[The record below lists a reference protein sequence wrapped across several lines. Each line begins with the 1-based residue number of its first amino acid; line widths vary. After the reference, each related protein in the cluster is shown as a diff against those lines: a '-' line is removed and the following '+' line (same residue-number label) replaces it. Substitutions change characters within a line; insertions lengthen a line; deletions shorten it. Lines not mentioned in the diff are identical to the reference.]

1 MSTTTR
7 DARSLLRRG
16 ADLLARRESA
26 GLVPGAGA
34 PAPAAPGDGGTTGS
48 DGGPGRAHGV
58 LAVVRDRSVRTKIL
72 TSILLLAAVA
82 AVSGGAAVVT
92 MQGITARTAELAR
105 LQETLVASRAEV
117 QKSVTTARLI
127 VAQLAAFEKE
137 QLQDEWLARQ
147 KENDAALQAAIADLD
162 AVGGGGETWE
172 NFKIAYAQWIKVRDV
187 QLVPAALE
195 NDTPYYSSLV
205 QNVSQPLI
213 DRLEATL
220 EALDQDTTTYFTSV
234 AAEAEQQS
242 RRAVAA
248 LVLTLGTALVVVVT
262 LGYQTAMSIRRAAR
276 EVQASLEAMAGG
288 DFTVPAPVR
297 SRDELGRMAEAL
309 GVAQAAVRETLVG
322 VVEIASTV
330 AGAAHELAAAN
341 AQVAASSEETSAQAG
356 VVAAAAEEV
365 NRNVHVVAAGAE
377 EMGASISEIA
387 QNANQAAKVATDATG
402 VAETTTQTVARLG
415 VSSSEIGDV
424 VKVITSI
431 AAQTN
436 LLALNATIE
445 AARAGEAGKGF
456 AVVAGEVKELA
467 RETALATEDIT
478 KRVEAIQV
486 DTRQAVAA
494 IEEITHIIASIND
507 YQLTIASSVEEQTA
521 TTTEMSRGVQEAA
534 AGSGEIAANVTGVA
548 SAAETSSR
556 VLAQMSD
563 SVVELARLSEELRG
577 RTAAFTY

>member
-7 DARSLLRRG
+7 DPRALLRRG
-16 ADLLARRESA
+16 GDLLARRGPTA
-26 GLVPGAGA
+26 GRGPADVVPG
-34 PAPAAPGDGGTTGS
+34 S
-48 DGGPGRAHGV
+48 GPVPVVRS
-58 LAVVRDRSVRTKIL
+58 LVRDRSVRTKIL

-82 AVSGGAAVVT
+82 AASGAAAVVT
-92 MQGITARTAELAR
+92 MQGITARTSELAH

-117 QKSVTTARLI
+117 QKDVTTARLI
-127 VAQLAAFEKE
+127 VAQLAAFEKD

-147 KENDAALQAAIADLD
+147 KENDAALQSAIADLD

-172 NFKIAYAQWIKVRDV
+172 NFKTAYAQWMKVRDV
-187 QLVPAALE
+187 QLVPAALK

-205 QNVSQPLI
+205 QNLSQPLI

-220 EALDQDTTTYFTSV
+220 EALDTDTTAYFTSV
-234 AAEAEQQS
+234 AAEAEAASQ
-242 RRAVAA
+242 RAVTG

-262 LGYQTAMSIRRAAR
+262 LGYRTAMSIRRAAR
-276 EVQASLEAMAGG
+276 EVQASLEAMASG

-402 VAETTTQTVARLG
+402 VAETTTRTVARLG

-478 KRVEAIQV
+478 QRVEAIQV

>member
-7 DARSLLRRG
+7 SPRSLARRG
-16 ADLLARRESA
+16 ADLLARRARQEPA
-26 GLVPGAGA
+26 DHVPGAGT
-34 PAPAAPGDGGTTGS
+34 PDPDGPGTAAPG
-48 DGGPGRAHGV
+48 RAQGA
-58 LAVVRDRSVRTKIL
+58 LALVRDRSVRTKIL
-72 TSILLLAAVA
+72 TSILLLATVA
-82 AVSGGAAVVT
+82 AAAGGAAVVT
-92 MQGITARTAELAR
+92 MQGITARTSELAR

-117 QKSVTTARLI
+117 QKDVTTARLI
-127 VAQLAAFEKE
+127 VAQLAAFEKD

-147 KENDAALQAAIADLD
+147 KDNDAALQAAIADLD

-172 NFKIAYAQWIKVRDV
+172 NFKVAYAQWIKVRDV
-187 QLVPAALE
+187 QLVPAALK

-220 EALDQDTTTYFTSV
+220 EALDADTTAYFTSV
-234 AAEAEQQS
+234 AAEAEQES
-242 RRAVAA
+242 RRAVTG
-248 LVLTLGTALVVVVT
+248 LVLTLGTALVVVVA

-288 DFTVPAPVR
+288 DFTVAAPVR
-297 SRDELGRMAEAL
+297 SRDELGRMAQAL
-309 GVAQAAVRETLVG
+309 GVAQASVRETLLG

-341 AQVAASSEETSAQAG
+341 AQVAAGSEETSAQAG

-377 EMGASISEIA
+377 QMGASISEIA

-402 VAETTTQTVARLG
+402 VAETTTRTVARLG

-478 KRVEAIQV
+478 QRVEAIQV

-534 AGSGEIAANVTGVA
+534 DATPVTL
-548 SAAETSSR
+548 AAETSSR
-556 VLAQMSD
+556 VLAQMGD

>member
-7 DARSLLRRG
+7 DPRALLRRG
-16 ADLLARRESA
+16 GDLLARRSPTA
-26 GLVPGAGA
+26 GREPADVVPGAG
-34 PAPAAPGDGGTTGS
+34 PVPVVRS
-48 DGGPGRAHGV
+48 
-58 LAVVRDRSVRTKIL
+58 LVRDRSVRTKIL

-82 AVSGGAAVVT
+82 AAAGAAAVVT
-92 MQGITARTAELAR
+92 MQGITARTSELAH

-117 QKSVTTARLI
+117 QQDVTTARLI
-127 VAQLAAFEKE
+127 VAQLAAFEKD

-147 KENDAALQAAIADLD
+147 KENDAALQSAIADLD

-172 NFKIAYAQWIKVRDV
+172 NFKTAYAQWMKVRDV
-187 QLVPAALE
+187 QLVPAALK

-220 EALDQDTTTYFTSV
+220 EALDADTTAYFTSV
-234 AAEAEQQS
+234 AAEAEAESQ
-242 RRAVAA
+242 RAVTG
-248 LVLTLGTALVVVVT
+248 LVVTLGIALVVVVA
-262 LGYQTAMSIRRAAR
+262 LGYQTAMSIRCAAR
-276 EVQASLEAMAGG
+276 EVQASLEAMARG

-402 VAETTTQTVARLG
+402 VAETTTRTVARLG

-445 AARAGEAGKGF
+445 AARAGEAGRGF

-478 KRVEAIQV
+478 QRVEAIQV